1 MEKKTL
7 WKIQDCE
14 QLLGK
19 RVSGEFVDSSLKGL
33 EDKLKRELAKLKEE
47 SVGGVSA
54 RIEDIE
60 DKLKAIDDNSAER
73 LKQMKAA
80 LKELENTVTGKFAMN
95 DKLEILKRSL
105 SEKVT
110 ELDTKLL
117 VIDRRGDANN
127 VLE

>member
-1 MEKKTL
+1 
-7 WKIQDCE
+7 
-14 QLLGK
+14 
-19 RVSGEFVDSSLKGL
+19 
-33 EDKLKRELAKLKEE
+33 
-47 SVGGVSA
+47 
-54 RIEDIE
+54 
-60 DKLKAIDDNSAER
+60 
-73 LKQMKAA
+73 MKAA